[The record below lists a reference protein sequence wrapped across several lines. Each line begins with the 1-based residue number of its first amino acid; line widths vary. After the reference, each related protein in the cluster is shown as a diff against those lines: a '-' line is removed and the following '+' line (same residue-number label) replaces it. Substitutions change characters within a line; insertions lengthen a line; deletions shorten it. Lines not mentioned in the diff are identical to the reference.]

1 MKPLFFLFVL
11 FLNFSVYSQG
21 AYVPLNTESY
31 RMIDRFDIRYNKIL
45 PIPHS
50 SVKPYNRAAVAK
62 YAEVMYNSNIDLK
75 KADIH
80 NLKYLMNDNAE
91 WVDSFSTKNK
101 PLLKFFYREKASL
114 LHVSTK
120 AFELRINPVVDF
132 EYGAEFGNKPV
143 YMSSKGFELRA
154 TLMKKLSLYTF
165 LTDNQTR
172 LPSFMRTGAI
182 KGRFANLPE
191 NAYWKEFKDE
201 GQDYFKARGY
211 LSFNVLKHIDVQFG
225 YDKQFIGNGYR
236 SLYLSDNAAPFL
248 FLKTNLK
255 VWKINYQSIWGE
267 MIGQYKRGGDRLL
280 DKKYAVFHHLSFNVT
295 KWLDVGVFEGVSL
308 TRSNQF
314 EWHYL
319 IPIIFYRSI
328 EQSLG
333 SADNSVIGLDFKANF
348 LRHFQLYGQFV
359 LDEFNF
365 SHIRAN
371 DKWWANK
378 FGVQAGVKYIDVA
391 NVPNL
396 DLQLEFNMVMPYTY
410 THYSK
415 PATDSTEGKQIANYT
430 HYNQALAHPL
440 GANFTE
446 FVGLV
451 NYQPVQLPNLNIS
464 LKYINAVVGVDSMK
478 LDGTLTNYGGDIFTA
493 TNGGNTVENEFG
505 NYLRQGNAH
514 RINMFELKAT
524 YQFWHNMYGILK
536 VGTRSL
542 NSDIDWEDNT
552 STWFSLGV
560 RINASNRNWHF

>member
-1 MKPLFFLFVL
+1 MKHLFFLLSFFGCQL
-11 FLNFSVYSQG
+11 VYSQG
-21 AYVPLNTESY
+21 SYVPLNTESY
-31 RMIDRFDIRYNKIL
+31 HMIDRFDIKYNKIL
-45 PIPHS
+45 PIAHS
-50 SVKPYNRAAVAK
+50 GVKPYNRTGI
-62 YAEVMYNSNIDLK
+62 AEFAETMYNSNIDLK
-75 KADIH
+75 KSDIS
-80 NLKYLMNDNAE
+80 NLEYLMNDNAE
-91 WVDSFSTKNK
+91 WVDSFNTVNK
-101 PLLKFFYREKASL
+101 PLLKFFYREKASF

-120 AFELRINPVVDF
+120 SFELRINPVVDF
-132 EYGAEFGNKPV
+132 EYGSEFGNKPV
-143 YMSSKGFELRA
+143 YTSSKGFELRA
-154 TLMKKLSLYTF
+154 SLMKKLSLYTF

-172 LPSFMRTGAI
+172 LPSFMREDAI
-182 KGRFANLPE
+182 GGEYANLPE
-191 NAYWKEFKDE
+191 NAYWKEFKDL
-201 GQDYFKARGY
+201 GQDYFKVRGY
-211 LSFNVLKHIDVQFG
+211 LAFNLLKHIDVQFG

-236 SLYLSDNAAPFL
+236 SLLLSDNAAPFL

-280 DKKYAVFHHLSFNVT
+280 DKKYAVFHHLNFNAA
-295 KWLDVGVFEGVSL
+295 KWLDVGVFEGVTL

-333 SADNSVIGLDFKANF
+333 SPDNSVIGFDFKANF
-348 LRHFQLYGQFV
+348 LRHFQLYGQFM

-365 SHIRAN
+365 SHIKAN

-378 FGVQAGVKYIDVA
+378 FGVQAGLKYIDVA
-391 NVPNL
+391 NISNL
-396 DLQLEFNMVMPYTY
+396 DLQLEYNMVMPYTY
-410 THYSK
+410 THYSA
-415 PATDSTEGKQIANYT
+415 PATDSTAGNQIANYT

-440 GANFTE
+440 GANFSE
-446 FVGLV
+446 IVVLV

-464 LKYINAVVGVDSMK
+464 LKYINAVVGVDTVKS
-478 LDGTLTNYGGDIFTA
+478 DGTMSNYGGDIFSPTHQ
-493 TNGGNTVENEFG
+493 GLVENEFG

-542 NSDIDWEDNT
+542 NSDIDAEDGT
-552 STWFSLGV
+552 STWFSLGI

>member
-1 MKPLFFLFVL
+1 MKHLLYFAILLVSQL
-11 FLNFSVYSQG
+11 VYSQG
-21 AYVPLNTESY
+21 SYVPLNTESY

-50 SVKPYNRAAVAK
+50 SVKPYNRTGVAE
-62 YAEVMYNSNIDLK
+62 YAEAMYNSNIDVK

-101 PLLKFFYREKASL
+101 PLLKIFYREKASL
-114 LHVSTK
+114 LHASTK
-120 AFELRINPVVDF
+120 AFEVRINPVVDF
-132 EYGAEFGNKPV
+132 DYGTEIGDKPL

-154 TLMKKLSLYTF
+154 TLLKKLSLYTF

-172 LPSFMRTGAI
+172 LPTFMRNDAVN
-182 KGRFANLPE
+182 GRYKNLPE
-191 NAYWKEFKDE
+191 NAYWKEFGDV
-201 GQDYFKARGY
+201 GQDYFKVRGY
-211 LSFNVLKHIDVQFG
+211 LSFNLLKHIDIQFG

-255 VWKINYQSIWGE
+255 VWRINYQSIYGE
-267 MIGQYKRGGDRLL
+267 MIGQYKRAGDRLL
-280 DKKYAVFHHLSFNVT
+280 DKKYAVFHHLNYNVT
-295 KWLDVGVFEGVSL
+295 NWLDIGVFEGVSL
-308 TRSNQF
+308 ARSNQF

-333 SADNSVIGLDFKANF
+333 SPDNSVIGFDFKANF

-359 LDEFNF
+359 LDEFKF
-365 SHIRAN
+365 SEIKAGN
-371 DKWWANK
+371 NWWANK
-378 FGVQAGVKYIDVA
+378 FGVQAGLKYIDVV

-410 THYSK
+410 THYS
-415 PATDSTEGKQIANYT
+415 PPGTDSTQGRQVANYT

-446 FVGLV
+446 FVALV
-451 NYQPVQLPNLNIS
+451 NYQPVKLPNLNLS

-478 LDGTLTNYGGDIFTA
+478 LDGTLSNYGGDIFRPTHQ
-493 TNGGNTVENEFG
+493 GLVENEYG

-514 RINMFELKAT
+514 RISMFEFKAT
-524 YQFWHNMYGILK
+524 YQFWHNMYAIMK

-542 NSDIDWEDNT
+542 NSDLDWEDNT
-552 STWFSLGV
+552 STWFNLGV